1 MKNLEPEIR
10 TMLLHIMKIL
20 VFACMGT
27 AFLFFLFYMI
37 TGEIK
42 RDDIGIYFLK
52 RLLIPFTIDL
62 CAYKAA
68 EHYNASEVHTDEQK
82 NTFCSFALCTL
93 AGCSGI
99 SYSYFTPLWCCPA
112 TAVMFCMVFQD
123 KKLLKK
129 LLVYNI
135 ILIIL
140 ALLWSFT
147 EKPEELSFYAQHAV
161 VVSILS
167 FLLYITGT
175 LLQRY
180 NEKILNMT
188 KEMYQTKQEYEEQLQ
203 FDALTGVYSR
213 RYMMKK
219 AEEHIKDCDSNHP
232 VSVAIIDIDNFKR
245 VNDTYGHENGDVVL
259 ERLGSLLRP
268 YIRDDLTIGRFG
280 GEEFVFV
287 FEGINT
293 SGYRQT
299 LDEIREKFGNE
310 HFDFFGGN
318 ITLSGGFVSCFTKK
332 KFDEVLE
339 IADQGLY
346 YSKEHGKNQI
356 HIQERIL

>member
-10 TMLLHIMKIL
+10 AMLLHIMKIL

-27 AFLFFLFYMI
+27 AFLFFLFYLV
-37 TGEIK
+37 TDKFQDGG
-42 RDDIGIYFLK
+42 IGIYFIK
-52 RLLIPFTIDL
+52 RLLVPFSINL
-62 CAYKAA
+62 LAYELAKRF
-68 EHYNASEVHTDEQK
+68 NASEDHTDEQK
-82 NTFCSFALCTL
+82 NMLCSFALCTL
-93 AGCSGI
+93 AGCVAI
-99 SYSYFTPLWCCPA
+99 FYSFFTPLWCCPA
-112 TAVMFCMVFQD
+112 TAVMFCMVFQNE
-123 KKLLKK
+123 KLLKG

-135 ILIIL
+135 ILIAL
-140 ALLWSFT
+140 ALLWSYI
-147 EKPEELSFYAQHAV
+147 EKPNEIYYYTQHAV
-161 VVSILS
+161 VVVIIS
-167 FLLYITGT
+167 FLLYITGI
-175 LLQRY
+175 LMQRY
-180 NEKILNMT
+180 TEKLLNLT

-259 ERLGSLLRP
+259 ERLGSILRP
-268 YIRDDLTIGRFG
+268 YIKDDLTIGRFG

-293 SGYRQT
+293 SAYKNT
-299 LDEIREKFGNE
+299 LENIRETFGKE
-310 HFDFFGGN
+310 RFDFFDGN
-318 ITLSGGFVSCFTKK
+318 ITLSGGFVSCFAKK
-332 KFDEVLE
+332 NFDEVLE

-356 HIQERIL
+356 HLQERIL